1 MKSLTTKLAIEPRQ
15 QDTIMVNGSGGT
27 PYESYCLDQILQVAI
42 AALDKGLPFGE
53 GSRIELVSGI
63 WVVDYLQYRAG
74 QNGLETAIFVSFL
87 GISRGV

>member
-1 MKSLTTKLAIEPRQ
+1 MKLAVEPRQ
-15 QDTIMVNGSGGT
+15 QDTIRVNGAGGT
-27 PYESYCLDQILQVAI
+27 PYDHRDLDQILGIAI
-42 AALDKGLPFGE
+42 AALSKGLPFGQ
-53 GSRIELVSGI
+53 GSRVELASGI

>member
-1 MKSLTTKLAIEPRQ
+1 MKSLTTKLAVEPRQ

-27 PYESYCLDQILQVAI
+27 PYDRRDLDQILGIAI
-42 AALDKGLPFGE
+42 AALGKGLPFGE
-53 GSRIELVSGI
+53 GSRVELASGI

-87 GISRGV
+87 GISRGA